1 MKKTIFATLA
11 LGTAITF
18 GGITTNE
25 ASADEIDYNK
35 LAEQAKSNSVEVNTK
50 PIQEGNYDFSFSDGE
65 FTYHFYNYN
74 GNFGYEYHSGS
85 TQVDNTVSRLA
96 GEEQTPEQK
105 VDQQQAQ
112 FHFGN
117 QIDTN
122 KSTSSNVQ
130 PKQVEAPKQEVKQES
145 VTPVQKETKSV
156 SGGSVKAQFLQAG
169 GTEAMWN
176 NIVMPESTGNPNAV
190 NPAGYRGLGQ
200 TKESWG
206 TGSVA
211 EQTKGM
217 INYAKER
224 YGSID
229 NAISARQSKG
239 WW

>member
-50 PIQEGNYDFSFSDGE
+50 PIQEGNYDFSFSDEE

-112 FHFGN
+112 FDTQN
-117 QIDTN
+117 KQDTN
-122 KSTSSNVQ
+122 KATSSNKQ
-130 PKQVEAPKQEVKQES
+130 PKQVEAPKQEVKQE
-145 VTPVQKETKSV
+145 TATKST
-156 SGGSVKAQFLQAG
+156 GGSVKAQFLQAG

-176 NIVMPESTGNPNAV
+176 HIVMTVSTGNPNA
-190 NPAGYRGLGQ
+190 NNGNYSELFQMSPQSGN
-200 TKESWG
+200 G

-211 EQTKGM
+211 EQTKSA
-217 INYAKER
+217 IKYANER
-224 YGSID
+224 YGSVE
-229 NAISARQSKG
+229 NAISERQSKG

>member
-50 PIQEGNYDFSFSDGE
+50 PIQEGNYDFSFSDEE

-112 FHFGN
+112 F
-117 QIDTN
+117 DTN
-122 KSTSSNVQ
+122 HVANIKQ
-130 PKQVEAPKQEVKQES
+130 PKQVEAPKKEVKQES

-156 SGGSVKAQFLQAG
+156 LGGSVKAQFLQAG

-224 YGSID
+224 YGSVD
-229 NAISARQSKG
+229 NAIAKRQSQG